1 MIRLR
6 QGSLIVTLFLL
17 TAAATAYGEC
27 AWVVWEHRSMWKGSA
42 TTIQVI
48 DWAPTTASLARSSC
62 DSSIANR
69 IKATAKTLSLVSR
82 PKDTITPMDD
92 TLIWTWEDPDGTKG
106 AHKPFALFASPTPW
120 TRARLRGSDDRLT
133 PASGTP
139 ALRINR
145 VLRVMLRAH
154 GLRRGPWSG
163 SSSGRAAAAVSGPP
177 RNACPRLCG

>member
-27 AWVVWEHRSMWKGSA
+27 AWVVWEHRSTWKGSA

-48 DWAPTTASLARSSC
+48 DWAPTTASLAQSSC
-62 DSSIANR
+62 ESSIANR
-69 IKATAKTLSLVSR
+69 IKATAKSLSLVSR

-106 AHKPFALFASPTPW
+106 SQTVRFICLPDTVDP
-120 TRARLRGSDDRLT
+120 R
-133 PASGTP
+133 PAKGK
-139 ALRINR
+139 R
-145 VLRVMLRAH
+145 
-154 GLRRGPWSG
+154 
-163 SSSGRAAAAVSGPP
+163 
-177 RNACPRLCG
+177 